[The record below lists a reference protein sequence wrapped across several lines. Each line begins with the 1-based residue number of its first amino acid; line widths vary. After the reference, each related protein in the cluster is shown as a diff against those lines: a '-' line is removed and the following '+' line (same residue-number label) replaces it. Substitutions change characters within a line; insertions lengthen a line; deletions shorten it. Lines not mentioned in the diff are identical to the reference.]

1 MASNSKVGKQYRRD
15 ERMIA
20 GTKIHVGQLQ
30 WGLQTIQSWSNAVQ
44 AAESVYNPRR
54 KPLYDLYN
62 NIEKDPHLGSITEKR
77 TRAVKVSEW
86 VWDEEIPEDIREKLS
101 GPWLY
106 ELFGQIMSKVTKGYT
121 LIYFKQKNDKIITEV
136 VPRQNVNPELGLITK
151 EMYGDTGLAYRE
163 GRYPKSIMEVG
174 RQEELGIFSRIGPY
188 VLMKK
193 DNLVFYAYHNQ
204 LEGIPMKIYYYEPGN
219 LTQRREIEQQAA
231 VQGAASYL
239 VLPRISSGKSV
250 EVVETNRAGA
260 STSFK
265 DFHGIMND
273 EMSICVLGQTLTT
286 SNDGVGS
293 NALGRVHQAV
303 EEAVNLED
311 MMMTEF
317 LVNYEAIPI
326 LRAMGYNIP
335 EGAKGHFKRTERMSK
350 MQQAQVFAI
359 VAQYTLIPPE
369 VWYEEFGIDPPTD
382 AELAQWRED
391 LKSVKLKPQ
400 PEKIEEDEQ
409 EEETEDTPP
418 DPEPQKK
425 KSKSRAEGGL
435 SATLDKLYFST
446 HLQRGLK
453 GSERGTISASY
464 EDDLSRIWTR
474 IMNGIWNGSIKPGDV
489 DQELFELIAGEI
501 FAEVEKGFGASL
513 TTLDEA
519 TPDYQ
524 LLAEL
529 RENVYLFSGFKN
541 EKTLRAASE
550 LLVDASGVKRTFN
563 EFALEA
569 LKINQEYNIN
579 YLFAE
584 YQNAHAQAQMASKWL
599 EIQADKEVLPYL
611 QVDVVLDE
619 RTRHEKWNGITRRVD
634 DPFWDAGGLPPYDWG
649 CRCTV
654 RQLSDSKVTPKKNLP
669 DLKSLLKEEF
679 QFNPGKE
686 RTIFPKSHPYYK
698 VSGKEE
704 NRAKNLFGLKIPK
717 K

>member
-121 LIYFKQKNDKIITEV
+121 LIYFKQKNDKIITEL

-151 EMYGDTGLAYRE
+151 EMYGNTGIPYRE
-163 GRYPKSIMEVG
+163 GRYPKMIMEVG
-174 RQEELGIFSRIGPY
+174 RAEELGIFSRIGPY

-204 LEGIPMKIYYYEPGN
+204 LEGIPMKLYYYEPGN

-239 VLPRISSGKSV
+239 VLPRISNGKSV

-317 LVNYEAIPI
+317 LINYEAIPI
-326 LRAMGYNIP
+326 LRATGYNIP
-335 EGAKGHFKRTERMSK
+335 DGAKGHFKKTERMSK

-359 VAQYTLIPPE
+359 VAQYTLIPAE
-369 VWYEEFGIDPPTD
+369 VWYKEFGIDPPSD
-382 AELAQWRED
+382 SELAKWRED
-391 LKSVKLKPQ
+391 LKNVKLKPQ
-400 PEKIEEDEQ
+400 PEKIEEEDPE

-418 DPEPQKK
+418 EPQKK
-425 KSKSRAEGGL
+425 KASEL
-435 SATLDKLYFST
+435 SANLNALYFSG
-446 HLQRGLK
+446 HLK
-453 GSERGTISASY
+453 GLFPVVQMSY
-464 EDDLSRIWTR
+464 EDDLSRIWTQ

-513 TTLDEA
+513 STLDEA
-519 TPDYQ
+519 SPDYQ

-563 EFALEA
+563 EFAELA

-599 EIQADKEVLPYL
+599 DIQREKDVLPYL

-654 RQLSDSKVTPKKNLP
+654 RQLSEGKVTQKKLP
-669 DLKSLLKEEF
+669 DLTLLKEEF

-686 RTIFPKSHPYYK
+686 RTIFPESHPYYK
-698 VSGKEE
+698 VSSKEE
-704 NRAKNLFGLKIPK
+704 NRAKDLFGLKIPK
-717 K
+717 L